1 MSLDAVVIHAIKEE
15 LEQELIGA
23 RIDKV
28 QMPERDVLLL
38 SVRGSQGNRKLLLSA
53 NTGSSRIQFTE
64 AAFENPAE
72 PPMFCMLMRKHL
84 VGARIQ
90 NISQPDFD
98 RLLIMDLSVR
108 DEMGVLTEK
117 QLVIELMGRASN
129 IILVD
134 EKGNIIDCIRRA
146 DFGENAMRRL
156 LPGMIYRRPL
166 LQEKIPFF
174 QTDEVTFREQGDR
187 CSRSAHPE
195 KALMETFSGLSPLI
209 AREVV
214 YRCYGQTECLPEAM
228 SALKEIVENHEFEPV
243 AMIKDGAPFDFSYI
257 RISQYGD
264 SVGEVRY
271 PSFSEL
277 LDAFY
282 SQKDHAESMRRK
294 SRDLLHKAK
303 SARDRTQRKL
313 NARKQEM
320 EKADNRETIR
330 KEADLITANIYQ
342 LKKGM
347 ASFSCEDF
355 YEPDCPE
362 RVIML
367 DPLKTPQ
374 QNAAQK
380 YKEYNKLK
388 NAREHLTKL
397 IEENTAQLDYLN
409 SVVDEI
415 ERAESEKDLS
425 EIRSELVKTGYL
437 RTKKNARK
445 GTVKT
450 QGPIR
455 FQSDDG
461 YLILVG
467 RNNTMNDELSMK
479 KARRTDYWL
488 HTKSV
493 HGSHVIVVCEDTTP
507 PASTLEQAA
516 SIAVYYSQARS
527 GGKTS
532 VDYTMV
538 RNLKKPNGA
547 MPGYVIYH
555 EYETILAEPDEN
567 LVTRLLIE
575 KSACT

>member
-1 MSLDAVVIHAIKEE
+1 MPLDAVVIHAIKEE
-15 LEQELIGA
+15 LEKELIGA

-38 SVRGSQGNRKLLLSA
+38 SVRGNMGNRKLLLSA
-53 NTGSSRIQFTE
+53 NTGSARIQFTE
-64 AAFENPAE
+64 NVYENPSE

-90 NISQPDFD
+90 SITQPDFD
-98 RLLIMDLSVR
+98 RLLVLDLSVR
-108 DEMGVLTEK
+108 DEMGILTEK
-117 QLVIELMGRASN
+117 KLVMELMGRASN

-134 EKGNIIDCIRRA
+134 DKGNIIDCIRRA

-166 LQEKIPFF
+166 PQEKTPFF
-174 QTDEVTFREQGDR
+174 AADDEQRTEIGRR
-187 CSRSAHPE
+187 CALSANPE
-195 KALMETFSGLSPLI
+195 KSIMEYFSGLSPLI
-209 AREVV
+209 SRELV
-214 YRCYGQTECLPEAM
+214 YRCHGQTEFLPEAM
-228 SALKEIVENHEFEPV
+228 DALKESVVKSEFEPV
-243 AMIKDGAPFDFSYI
+243 ILMREGNPFDFSYM
-257 RISQYGD
+257 RISQYGETMELAEY
-264 SVGEVRY
+264 S
-271 PSFSEL
+271 SFSEL
-277 LDAFY
+277 LDAFF

-294 SRDLLHKAK
+294 SRDLLHKTK

-313 NARKQEM
+313 NARRQEM
-320 EKADNRETIR
+320 EKADDREQIR
-330 KEADLITANIYQ
+330 KEADLITANIYK

-362 RVIML
+362 RVILL

-409 SVVDEI
+409 SVMDEI
-415 ERAESEKDLS
+415 ERAESERDLA
-425 EIRSELVKTGYL
+425 EIRRELITTGYL

-445 GTVKT
+445 EKVRA
-450 QGPIR
+450 QGPLC

-461 YLILVG
+461 FRILVG
-467 RNNTMNDELSMK
+467 RNNAMNDDLSIR

-493 HGSHVIVVCEDTTP
+493 HGSHVIIVCDDQTP
-507 PASTLEQAA
+507 PARTIEQAA
-516 SIAVYYSQARS
+516 AIAAYYSQARA
-527 GGKTS
+527 GGKTP
-532 VDYTMV
+532 VDFTMV
-538 RNLKKPNGA
+538 RNLKKPSGA
-547 MPGYVIYH
+547 MPGFVIYH
-555 EYETILAEPDEN
+555 VYETILAEPDEQ
-567 LVTRLLIE
+567 LVMRL
-575 KSACT
+575 KTDH

>member
-1 MSLDAVVIHAIKEE
+1 MPLDAVVIHAIRDE
-15 LEQELIGA
+15 LEKELIGA

-38 SVRGSQGNRKLLLSA
+38 SVRGNMGNRKLLLSA
-53 NTGSSRIQFTE
+53 NTGSARIQFTE
-64 AAFENPAE
+64 NVYENPSE

-90 NISQPDFD
+90 SITQPDFD
-98 RLLIMDLSVR
+98 RLLVLDLSVR
-108 DEMGVLTEK
+108 DEMGILTEK
-117 QLVIELMGRASN
+117 KLVMELMGRASN

-134 EKGNIIDCIRRA
+134 DKGNIIDCIRRA

-166 LQEKIPFF
+166 PQEKTPFF
-174 QTDEVTFREQGDR
+174 AADDEQRTEIGRR
-187 CSRSAHPE
+187 CALSANPE
-195 KALMETFSGLSPLI
+195 KSIMEYFSGLSPLI
-209 AREVV
+209 SRELV
-214 YRCYGQTECLPEAM
+214 YRCHGQTEFLPEAM
-228 SALKEIVENHEFEPV
+228 DALKESVVKSEFEPV
-243 AMIKDGAPFDFSYI
+243 ILMREGNPFDFSYM
-257 RISQYGD
+257 RISQYGETMELAEY
-264 SVGEVRY
+264 S
-271 PSFSEL
+271 SFSEL
-277 LDAFY
+277 LDAFF

-294 SRDLLHKAK
+294 SRDLLHKTK

-313 NARKQEM
+313 NARRQEM
-320 EKADNRETIR
+320 EKADDREQIR
-330 KEADLITANIYQ
+330 KEADLITANIYK

-362 RVIML
+362 RVILL

-409 SVVDEI
+409 SVMDEI
-415 ERAESEKDLS
+415 ERAESERDLA
-425 EIRSELVKTGYL
+425 EIRRELITTGYL

-445 GTVKT
+445 EKVRA
-450 QGPIR
+450 QGPLS

-461 YLILVG
+461 FRILVG
-467 RNNTMNDELSMK
+467 RNNAMNDDLSIR

-493 HGSHVIVVCEDTTP
+493 HGSHVIIVCDDQTP
-507 PASTLEQAA
+507 PARTIEQAA
-516 SIAVYYSQARS
+516 AIAAYYSQARA
-527 GGKTS
+527 GGKTP
-532 VDYTMV
+532 VDFTMV
-538 RNLKKPNGA
+538 RNLKKPSGA
-547 MPGYVIYH
+547 MPGFVIYH
-555 EYETILAEPDEN
+555 VYETILAEPDEQ
-567 LVTRLLIE
+567 LI
-575 KSACT
+575 

>member
-1 MSLDAVVIHAIKEE
+1 MPLDAVVIHAIKEE
-15 LEQELIGA
+15 LEKELIGA

-38 SVRGSQGNRKLLLSA
+38 SVRGNMGNRKLLLSA
-53 NTGSSRIQFTE
+53 NTGSARIQFTE
-64 AAFENPAE
+64 NVYENPSE

-90 NISQPDFD
+90 SITQPDFD
-98 RLLIMDLSVR
+98 RLLVLDLSVR
-108 DEMGVLTEK
+108 DEMGILTEK
-117 QLVIELMGRASN
+117 KLVMELMGRASN

-134 EKGNIIDCIRRA
+134 DKGNIIDCIRRA

-166 LQEKIPFF
+166 PQEKTPFF
-174 QTDEVTFREQGDR
+174 AADDEQRTEIGRR
-187 CSRSAHPE
+187 CALSANPE
-195 KALMETFSGLSPLI
+195 KSIMEFFSGLSPLI
-209 AREVV
+209 SRELV
-214 YRCYGQTECLPEAM
+214 YRCHGQTEFLPEAM
-228 SALKEIVENHEFEPV
+228 DALKESVVKSEFEPV
-243 AMIKDGAPFDFSYI
+243 ILMREGNPFDFSYM
-257 RISQYGD
+257 RISQYGETMELAEY
-264 SVGEVRY
+264 S
-271 PSFSEL
+271 SFSEL
-277 LDAFY
+277 LDAFF

-294 SRDLLHKAK
+294 SRDLLHKTK

-313 NARKQEM
+313 NARRQEM
-320 EKADNRETIR
+320 EKADDREQIR
-330 KEADLITANIYQ
+330 KEADLITANIYK

-362 RVIML
+362 RVILL

-409 SVVDEI
+409 SVMDEI
-415 ERAESEKDLS
+415 ERAESERDLA
-425 EIRSELVKTGYL
+425 EIRRELITTGYL

-445 GTVKT
+445 EKVRA
-450 QGPIR
+450 QGPLS

-461 YLILVG
+461 FRILVG
-467 RNNTMNDELSMK
+467 RNNAMNDDLSIR

-493 HGSHVIVVCEDTTP
+493 HGSHVIIVCDDQTP
-507 PASTLEQAA
+507 PARTIEQAA
-516 SIAVYYSQARS
+516 AIAAYYSQARA
-527 GGKTS
+527 GGKTP
-532 VDYTMV
+532 VDFTMV
-538 RNLKKPNGA
+538 RNLKKPSGA
-547 MPGYVIYH
+547 MPGFVIYH
-555 EYETILAEPDEN
+555 VYETILAEPAEQ
-567 LVTRLLIE
+567 LVMRL
-575 KSACT
+575 KTDH

>member
-1 MSLDAVVIHAIKEE
+1 MPLDAVVIHAIKEE
-15 LEQELIGA
+15 LEKELIGA

-38 SVRGSQGNRKLLLSA
+38 SVRGNMGNRKLLLSA
-53 NTGSSRIQFTE
+53 NTGSARIQFTE
-64 AAFENPAE
+64 NVYENPSE

-90 NISQPDFD
+90 SITQPDFD
-98 RLLIMDLSVR
+98 RLLVLDLSVR
-108 DEMGVLTEK
+108 DEMGILTEK
-117 QLVIELMGRASN
+117 KLVMELMGRASN

-134 EKGNIIDCIRRA
+134 DKGNIIDCIRRA

-166 LQEKIPFF
+166 PQEKTPFF
-174 QTDEVTFREQGDR
+174 TSDDEQRSEIGRR
-187 CSRSAHPE
+187 CALSANPERSV
-195 KALMETFSGLSPLI
+195 MEYFSGLSPLI
-209 AREVV
+209 SRELV
-214 YRCYGQTECLPEAM
+214 YRCHGQTEFLPEAM
-228 SALKEIVENHEFEPV
+228 DALKESVVNREFEPV
-243 AMIKDGAPFDFSYI
+243 ILMREGNPFDFSYM
-257 RISQYGD
+257 RISQYGETMELAEY
-264 SVGEVRY
+264 ST
-271 PSFSEL
+271 FSEL
-277 LDAFY
+277 LDAFF

-294 SRDLLHKAK
+294 SRDLLHKTK

-313 NARKQEM
+313 NARQQEM
-320 EKADNRETIR
+320 EKADDREQIR
-330 KEADLITANIYQ
+330 KEADLITANIYK

-362 RVIML
+362 RVILL

-397 IEENTAQLDYLN
+397 IEENTAQLNYLN
-409 SVVDEI
+409 SVMDEI
-415 ERAESEKDLS
+415 ERAESERDLA
-425 EIRSELVKTGYL
+425 EIRRELITTGYL

-445 GTVKT
+445 EKVRA
-450 QGPIR
+450 QGPLS

-461 YLILVG
+461 FRILVG
-467 RNNTMNDELSMK
+467 RNNAMNDDLSIR

-493 HGSHVIVVCEDTTP
+493 HGSHVIIVCDDQTP
-507 PASTLEQAA
+507 PARTIEQAA
-516 SIAVYYSQARS
+516 AIAAYYSQARA
-527 GGKTS
+527 GGKTP
-532 VDYTMV
+532 VDFTMV
-538 RNLKKPNGA
+538 RNLKKPSGA
-547 MPGYVIYH
+547 MPGFVIYH
-555 EYETILAEPDEN
+555 VYETILAEPDEQ
-567 LVTRLLIE
+567 LVMRL
-575 KSACT
+575 KTDH

>member
-1 MSLDAVVIHAIKEE
+1 MPLDAVVIHAIKEE
-15 LEQELIGA
+15 LEKELIGA

-38 SVRGSQGNRKLLLSA
+38 SVRGNMGNRKLLLSA
-53 NTGSSRIQFTE
+53 NTGSARIQFTE
-64 AAFENPAE
+64 NVYENPSE

-90 NISQPDFD
+90 SITQPDFD
-98 RLLIMDLSVR
+98 RLLVLDLSVR
-108 DEMGVLTEK
+108 DEMGILTEK
-117 QLVIELMGRASN
+117 KLVMELMGRASN

-134 EKGNIIDCIRRA
+134 DKGNIIDCIRRA

-166 LQEKIPFF
+166 PQEKTPFF
-174 QTDEVTFREQGDR
+174 AADDEQRTEIGRR
-187 CSRSAHPE
+187 CALSANPE
-195 KALMETFSGLSPLI
+195 KSIMEFFSGLSPLI
-209 AREVV
+209 SRELV
-214 YRCYGQTECLPEAM
+214 YRCHGQTEFLPEAM
-228 SALKEIVENHEFEPV
+228 DALKESVVKSEFEPV
-243 AMIKDGAPFDFSYI
+243 ILMREGNPFDFSYM
-257 RISQYGD
+257 RISQYGETMELAEY
-264 SVGEVRY
+264 S
-271 PSFSEL
+271 SFSEL
-277 LDAFY
+277 LDAFF

-294 SRDLLHKAK
+294 SRDLLHKTK

-313 NARKQEM
+313 NARRQEM
-320 EKADNRETIR
+320 EKADDREHIR
-330 KEADLITANIYQ
+330 KEADLITANIYK

-362 RVIML
+362 RVILL

-409 SVVDEI
+409 SVMDEI
-415 ERAESEKDLS
+415 ERAESERDLA
-425 EIRSELVKTGYL
+425 EIRRELITTGYL

-445 GTVKT
+445 EKVRA
-450 QGPIR
+450 QGPLS

-461 YLILVG
+461 FRILVG
-467 RNNTMNDELSMK
+467 RNNAMNDDLSIR

-493 HGSHVIVVCEDTTP
+493 HGSHVIIVCDDQTP
-507 PASTLEQAA
+507 PARTIEQAA
-516 SIAVYYSQARS
+516 AIAAYYSQARA
-527 GGKTS
+527 GGKTP
-532 VDYTMV
+532 VDFTMV
-538 RNLKKPNGA
+538 RNLKKPSGA
-547 MPGYVIYH
+547 MPGFVIYH
-555 EYETILAEPDEN
+555 VYETILAEPDEQ
-567 LVTRLLIE
+567 LVMRL
-575 KSACT
+575 KTDH

>member
-1 MSLDAVVIHAIKEE
+1 MPLDAVVIHAIKEE
-15 LEQELIGA
+15 LEKELIGA

-38 SVRGSQGNRKLLLSA
+38 SVRGNMGNRKLLLSA
-53 NTGSSRIQFTE
+53 NTGSARIQFTE
-64 AAFENPAE
+64 NVYENPSE

-90 NISQPDFD
+90 SITQPDFD
-98 RLLIMDLSVR
+98 RLLVLDLSVR
-108 DEMGVLTEK
+108 DEMGILTEK
-117 QLVIELMGRASN
+117 KLVMELMGRASN

-134 EKGNIIDCIRRA
+134 DKGNIIDCIRRA

-166 LQEKIPFF
+166 PQEKTPFF
-174 QTDEVTFREQGDR
+174 AADDEQRTEIGRR
-187 CSRSAHPE
+187 CALSANPE
-195 KALMETFSGLSPLI
+195 KSIMEYFSGLSPLI
-209 AREVV
+209 SRELV
-214 YRCYGQTECLPEAM
+214 YRCHGQTEFLPEAM
-228 SALKEIVENHEFEPV
+228 DALKESVVKSEFEPV
-243 AMIKDGAPFDFSYI
+243 ILMREGNPFDFSYM
-257 RISQYGD
+257 RISQYGETMELAEY
-264 SVGEVRY
+264 S
-271 PSFSEL
+271 SFSEL
-277 LDAFY
+277 LDAFF

-294 SRDLLHKAK
+294 SRDLLHKTK

-313 NARKQEM
+313 NARRQEM
-320 EKADNRETIR
+320 EKADDREQIR
-330 KEADLITANIYQ
+330 KEADLITANIYK

-362 RVIML
+362 RVILL

-409 SVVDEI
+409 SVMDEI
-415 ERAESEKDLS
+415 ERAESERDLA
-425 EIRSELVKTGYL
+425 EIRRELITTGYL

-445 GTVKT
+445 EKVRA
-450 QGPIR
+450 QGPLS

-461 YLILVG
+461 FRILVG
-467 RNNTMNDELSMK
+467 RNNAMNDDLSIR

-493 HGSHVIVVCEDTTP
+493 HGSHVIIVCDDQTP
-507 PASTLEQAA
+507 PARTIEQAA
-516 SIAVYYSQARS
+516 AIAAYYSQARA
-527 GGKTS
+527 GGKTP
-532 VDYTMV
+532 VDFTMV
-538 RNLKKPNGA
+538 RNLKKPSGA
-547 MPGYVIYH
+547 MPGFVIYH
-555 EYETILAEPDEN
+555 VYETILAEPDEQ
-567 LVTRLLIE
+567 LVMRL
-575 KSACT
+575 KTDH

>member
-1 MSLDAVVIHAIKEE
+1 MPLDAVVIHAIKEE
-15 LEQELIGA
+15 LEKELIGA

-38 SVRGSQGNRKLLLSA
+38 SVRGNMGNRKLLLSA
-53 NTGSSRIQFTE
+53 NTGSARIQFTE
-64 AAFENPAE
+64 NVYENPSE

-90 NISQPDFD
+90 SITQPDFD
-98 RLLIMDLSVR
+98 RLLVLDLSVR
-108 DEMGVLTEK
+108 DEMGILTEK
-117 QLVIELMGRASN
+117 KLVMELMGRASN

-134 EKGNIIDCIRRA
+134 DKGNIIDCIRRA

-166 LQEKIPFF
+166 PQEKTPFF
-174 QTDEVTFREQGDR
+174 AADDEQRTEIGRR
-187 CSRSAHPE
+187 CALSANPE
-195 KALMETFSGLSPLI
+195 KSIMEFFSGLSPLI
-209 AREVV
+209 SRELV
-214 YRCYGQTECLPEAM
+214 YRCHGQTEFLPEAM
-228 SALKEIVENHEFEPV
+228 DALKESVVKSEFEPV
-243 AMIKDGAPFDFSYI
+243 ILMREGNPFDFSYM
-257 RISQYGD
+257 RISQYGETMELAEY
-264 SVGEVRY
+264 ST
-271 PSFSEL
+271 FSEL
-277 LDAFY
+277 LDAFF

-294 SRDLLHKAK
+294 SRDLLHKTK

-313 NARKQEM
+313 NARRQEM
-320 EKADNRETIR
+320 EKADDREHIR
-330 KEADLITANIYQ
+330 KEADLITANIYK

-362 RVIML
+362 RVILL

-409 SVVDEI
+409 SVMDEI
-415 ERAESEKDLS
+415 ERAESERDLA
-425 EIRSELVKTGYL
+425 EIRRELITTGYL
-437 RTKKNARK
+437 RTKKNVRK
-445 GTVKT
+445 EKVRA
-450 QGPIR
+450 QGPLS

-461 YLILVG
+461 FRILVG
-467 RNNTMNDELSMK
+467 RNNAMNDDLSIR

-493 HGSHVIVVCEDTTP
+493 HGSHVIIVCDDQTP
-507 PASTLEQAA
+507 PARTIEQAA
-516 SIAVYYSQARS
+516 AIAAYYSQARA
-527 GGKTS
+527 GGKTP
-532 VDYTMV
+532 VDFTMV
-538 RNLKKPNGA
+538 RNLKKPSGA
-547 MPGYVIYH
+547 MPGFVIYH
-555 EYETILAEPDEN
+555 VYETILAEPDEQ
-567 LVTRLLIE
+567 LVMRL
-575 KSACT
+575 KTDH

>member
-1 MSLDAVVIHAIKEE
+1 MPLDAVVIHAIKEE
-15 LEQELIGA
+15 LEKELIGA

-38 SVRGSQGNRKLLLSA
+38 SVRGNMGNRKLLLSA
-53 NTGSSRIQFTE
+53 NTGSARIQFTE
-64 AAFENPAE
+64 NVYENPSE

-90 NISQPDFD
+90 SITQPDFD
-98 RLLIMDLSVR
+98 RLLVLDLSVR
-108 DEMGVLTEK
+108 DEMGILTEK
-117 QLVIELMGRASN
+117 KLVMELMGRASN

-134 EKGNIIDCIRRA
+134 DKGNIIDCIRRA

-166 LQEKIPFF
+166 PQEKTPFF
-174 QTDEVTFREQGDR
+174 AADDEQRTEIGRR
-187 CSRSAHPE
+187 CALSANPE
-195 KALMETFSGLSPLI
+195 KSIMEFFSGLSPLI
-209 AREVV
+209 SRELV
-214 YRCYGQTECLPEAM
+214 YRCHGQTEFLPEAM
-228 SALKEIVENHEFEPV
+228 DALKESVVKSEFEPV
-243 AMIKDGAPFDFSYI
+243 ILMREGNPFDFSYM
-257 RISQYGD
+257 RISQYGETMELAEY
-264 SVGEVRY
+264 S
-271 PSFSEL
+271 SFSEL
-277 LDAFY
+277 LDAFF

-294 SRDLLHKAK
+294 SRDLLHKTK

-313 NARKQEM
+313 NARRQEM
-320 EKADNRETIR
+320 EKADDREQIR
-330 KEADLITANIYQ
+330 KEADLITANIYK

-362 RVIML
+362 RVIQL

-409 SVVDEI
+409 SVMDEI
-415 ERAESEKDLS
+415 ERAESERDLA
-425 EIRSELVKTGYL
+425 EIRRELITTGYL

-445 GTVKT
+445 EKVRA
-450 QGPIR
+450 QGPLS

-461 YLILVG
+461 FRILVG
-467 RNNTMNDELSMK
+467 RNNAMNDDLSIR

-493 HGSHVIVVCEDTTP
+493 HGSHVIIVCDDQTP
-507 PASTLEQAA
+507 PARTIEQAA
-516 SIAVYYSQARS
+516 AIAAYYSQARA
-527 GGKTS
+527 GGKTP
-532 VDYTMV
+532 VDFTMV
-538 RNLKKPNGA
+538 RNLKKPSGA
-547 MPGYVIYH
+547 MPGFVIYH
-555 EYETILAEPDEN
+555 VYETILAEPDEQ
-567 LVTRLLIE
+567 LVMRL
-575 KSACT
+575 KTDH

>member
-1 MSLDAVVIHAIKEE
+1 MPLDAVVIHAIKEE
-15 LEQELIGA
+15 LEKELIGA

-38 SVRGSQGNRKLLLSA
+38 SVRGNMGNRKLLLSA
-53 NTGSSRIQFTE
+53 NTGSARIQFTE
-64 AAFENPAE
+64 NVYENPSE

-90 NISQPDFD
+90 SITQPDFD
-98 RLLIMDLSVR
+98 RLLVLDLSVR
-108 DEMGVLTEK
+108 DEMGILTEK
-117 QLVIELMGRASN
+117 KLVMELMGRASN

-134 EKGNIIDCIRRA
+134 DKGNIIDCIRRA

-166 LQEKIPFF
+166 PQEKTPFF
-174 QTDEVTFREQGDR
+174 AADDEQRTEIGRR
-187 CSRSAHPE
+187 CALSANPE
-195 KALMETFSGLSPLI
+195 KSIMEFFSGLSPLI
-209 AREVV
+209 SRELV
-214 YRCYGQTECLPEAM
+214 YRCHGQTEFLPEAM
-228 SALKEIVENHEFEPV
+228 DALKESVVKSEFEPV
-243 AMIKDGAPFDFSYI
+243 ILMREGNPFDFSYM
-257 RISQYGD
+257 RISQYGETMELAEY
-264 SVGEVRY
+264 S
-271 PSFSEL
+271 SFSEL
-277 LDAFY
+277 LDAFF

-294 SRDLLHKAK
+294 SRDLLHKTK

-313 NARKQEM
+313 NARRQEM
-320 EKADNRETIR
+320 EKADDREQIR
-330 KEADLITANIYQ
+330 KEADLITANIYK

-362 RVIML
+362 RVILL

-409 SVVDEI
+409 SVMDEI
-415 ERAESEKDLS
+415 ERAESERDLA
-425 EIRSELVKTGYL
+425 EIRRELITTGYL

-445 GTVKT
+445 EKVRA
-450 QGPIR
+450 QGPLS

-461 YLILVG
+461 FRILVG
-467 RNNTMNDELSMK
+467 RNNAMNDDLSIR

-493 HGSHVIVVCEDTTP
+493 HGSHVIIVCDDQTP
-507 PASTLEQAA
+507 PARTVEQAA
-516 SIAVYYSQARS
+516 AIAAYYSQARA
-527 GGKTS
+527 GGKTP
-532 VDYTMV
+532 VDFTMI
-538 RNLKKPNGA
+538 RNLKKPSGA
-547 MPGYVIYH
+547 MPGFVIYH
-555 EYETILAEPDEN
+555 VYETILAEPDEQ
-567 LVTRLLIE
+567 LVMRL
-575 KSACT
+575 KTDH

>member
-1 MSLDAVVIHAIKEE
+1 MPLDAVVIHAIKEE
-15 LEQELIGA
+15 LEKELIGA

-38 SVRGSQGNRKLLLSA
+38 SVRGNMGNRKLLLSA
-53 NTGSSRIQFTE
+53 NTGSARIQFTE
-64 AAFENPAE
+64 NVYENPSE

-90 NISQPDFD
+90 SITQPDFD
-98 RLLIMDLSVR
+98 RLLVLDLSVR
-108 DEMGVLTEK
+108 DEMGILTEK
-117 QLVIELMGRASN
+117 KLVMELMGRASN

-134 EKGNIIDCIRRA
+134 DKGNIIDCIRRA

-166 LQEKIPFF
+166 PQEKTPFF
-174 QTDEVTFREQGDR
+174 AADDEQRTEIGRR
-187 CSRSAHPE
+187 CALSANPE
-195 KALMETFSGLSPLI
+195 KSIMEFFSGLSPLI
-209 AREVV
+209 SRELV
-214 YRCYGQTECLPEAM
+214 YRCHGQTEFLPEAM
-228 SALKEIVENHEFEPV
+228 DALKESVVKSEFEPV
-243 AMIKDGAPFDFSYI
+243 ILMREGNPFDFSYM
-257 RISQYGD
+257 RISQYGETMELAEY
-264 SVGEVRY
+264 S
-271 PSFSEL
+271 SFSEL
-277 LDAFY
+277 LDAFF

-294 SRDLLHKAK
+294 SRDLLHKTK

-313 NARKQEM
+313 NARRQEM
-320 EKADNRETIR
+320 EKADDREQIR
-330 KEADLITANIYQ
+330 KEADLITANIYK

-362 RVIML
+362 RVILL

-409 SVVDEI
+409 SVMDEI
-415 ERAESEKDLS
+415 ERAESERDLA
-425 EIRSELVKTGYL
+425 EIRRELITTGYL
-437 RTKKNARK
+437 RTKKNVRK
-445 GTVKT
+445 EKVRA
-450 QGPIR
+450 QGPLS

-461 YLILVG
+461 FRILVG
-467 RNNTMNDELSMK
+467 RNNAMNDDLSIR

-493 HGSHVIVVCEDTTP
+493 HGSHVIIVCDDQTP
-507 PASTLEQAA
+507 PARTIEQAA
-516 SIAVYYSQARS
+516 TIAAYYSQARA
-527 GGKTS
+527 GGKTP
-532 VDYTMV
+532 VDFTMV
-538 RNLKKPNGA
+538 RNLKKPSGA
-547 MPGYVIYH
+547 MPGFVIYH
-555 EYETILAEPDEN
+555 VYETILAEPDEQ
-567 LVTRLLIE
+567 LVMRL
-575 KSACT
+575 KTDH

>member
-1 MSLDAVVIHAIKEE
+1 MPLDAVVIHAIKEE
-15 LEQELIGA
+15 LEKELIGA

-38 SVRGSQGNRKLLLSA
+38 SVRGNMGNRKLLLSA
-53 NTGSSRIQFTE
+53 NTGSARIQFTE
-64 AAFENPAE
+64 NVYENPSE

-90 NISQPDFD
+90 SITQPDFD
-98 RLLIMDLSVR
+98 RLLVLDLSVR
-108 DEMGVLTEK
+108 DEMGILTEK
-117 QLVIELMGRASN
+117 KLVMELMGRASN

-134 EKGNIIDCIRRA
+134 DKGNIIDCIRRA

-166 LQEKIPFF
+166 PQEKPPFF
-174 QTDEVTFREQGDR
+174 AADDEQRTEIGRR
-187 CSRSAHPE
+187 CALSANPE
-195 KALMETFSGLSPLI
+195 KSIMEFFSGLSPLI
-209 AREVV
+209 SRELV
-214 YRCYGQTECLPEAM
+214 YRCHGQTEFLPEAM
-228 SALKEIVENHEFEPV
+228 DALKESVVKSEFEPV
-243 AMIKDGAPFDFSYI
+243 ILMREGNPFDFSYM
-257 RISQYGD
+257 RISQYGETMELAEY
-264 SVGEVRY
+264 S
-271 PSFSEL
+271 SFSEL
-277 LDAFY
+277 LDAFF

-294 SRDLLHKAK
+294 SRDLLHKTK

-313 NARKQEM
+313 NARRQEM
-320 EKADNRETIR
+320 EKADDREQIR
-330 KEADLITANIYQ
+330 KEADLITANIYK

-362 RVIML
+362 RVILL

-409 SVVDEI
+409 SVMDEI
-415 ERAESEKDLS
+415 ERAESERDLA
-425 EIRSELVKTGYL
+425 EIRRELITTGYL

-445 GTVKT
+445 EKVRA
-450 QGPIR
+450 QGPLS

-461 YLILVG
+461 FRILVG
-467 RNNTMNDELSMK
+467 RNNAMNDDLSIR

-493 HGSHVIVVCEDTTP
+493 HGSHVIIVCDDQTP
-507 PASTLEQAA
+507 PARTIEQAA
-516 SIAVYYSQARS
+516 AIAAYYSQARA
-527 GGKTS
+527 GGKTP
-532 VDYTMV
+532 VDFTMV
-538 RNLKKPNGA
+538 RNLKKPSGA
-547 MPGYVIYH
+547 MPGFVIYH
-555 EYETILAEPDEN
+555 VYETILAEPDEQ
-567 LVTRLLIE
+567 LVMRL
-575 KSACT
+575 KTDH

>member
-1 MSLDAVVIHAIKEE
+1 MPLDAVVIHAIKEE
-15 LEQELIGA
+15 LEKELIGA

-38 SVRGSQGNRKLLLSA
+38 SVRGNMGNRKLLLSA
-53 NTGSSRIQFTE
+53 NTGSARIQFTE
-64 AAFENPAE
+64 NVYENPSE

-90 NISQPDFD
+90 SITQPDFD
-98 RLLIMDLSVR
+98 RLLVLDLSVR
-108 DEMGVLTEK
+108 DEMGILTEK
-117 QLVIELMGRASN
+117 KLVMELMGRASN

-134 EKGNIIDCIRRA
+134 DKGNIIDCIRRA

-166 LQEKIPFF
+166 PQEKTPFF
-174 QTDEVTFREQGDR
+174 AADDEQRTEIGRR
-187 CSRSAHPE
+187 CALSANPE
-195 KALMETFSGLSPLI
+195 KSIMEFFSGLSPLI
-209 AREVV
+209 SRELV
-214 YRCYGQTECLPEAM
+214 YRCHGQTEFLPEAM
-228 SALKEIVENHEFEPV
+228 DALKESVVKSEFEPV
-243 AMIKDGAPFDFSYI
+243 ILMREGNPFDFSYM
-257 RISQYGD
+257 RISQYGETMELAEY
-264 SVGEVRY
+264 S
-271 PSFSEL
+271 SFSEL
-277 LDAFY
+277 LDAFF

-294 SRDLLHKAK
+294 SRDLLHKTK

-313 NARKQEM
+313 NARRQEM
-320 EKADNRETIR
+320 EKADDREQIR
-330 KEADLITANIYQ
+330 KEADLITANIYK

-362 RVIML
+362 RVILL

-409 SVVDEI
+409 SVMDEI
-415 ERAESEKDLS
+415 ERAESERDLA
-425 EIRSELVKTGYL
+425 EIRRELITTGYL

-445 GTVKT
+445 EKVRA
-450 QGPIR
+450 QGPLS

-461 YLILVG
+461 FRILVG
-467 RNNTMNDELSMK
+467 RNNAMNDDLSIR

-493 HGSHVIVVCEDTTP
+493 HGSHVIIVCDDQTP
-507 PASTLEQAA
+507 PARTVEQAA
-516 SIAVYYSQARS
+516 AIAAYYSQARA
-527 GGKTS
+527 GGKTP
-532 VDYTMV
+532 VDFTMV
-538 RNLKKPNGA
+538 RNLKKPSGA
-547 MPGYVIYH
+547 MPGFVIYH
-555 EYETILAEPDEN
+555 VYETILAEPDEQ
-567 LVTRLLIE
+567 LVMRL
-575 KSACT
+575 KTDH

>member
-1 MSLDAVVIHAIKEE
+1 MPLDAVVIHAIKEE
-15 LEQELIGA
+15 LEKELIGA

-38 SVRGSQGNRKLLLSA
+38 SVRGNMGNRKLLLSA
-53 NTGSSRIQFTE
+53 NTGSARIQFTE
-64 AAFENPAE
+64 NVYENPSE

-90 NISQPDFD
+90 SITQPDFD
-98 RLLIMDLSVR
+98 RLLVLDLSVR
-108 DEMGVLTEK
+108 DEMGILTEK
-117 QLVIELMGRASN
+117 KLVMELMGRASN

-134 EKGNIIDCIRRA
+134 DKGNIIDCIRRA

-166 LQEKIPFF
+166 PQEKTPFF
-174 QTDEVTFREQGDR
+174 AADDEQRTEIGRR
-187 CSRSAHPE
+187 CALSANPE
-195 KALMETFSGLSPLI
+195 KSIMEFFSGLSPLI
-209 AREVV
+209 SRELV
-214 YRCYGQTECLPEAM
+214 YRCHGQTEFLPEAM
-228 SALKEIVENHEFEPV
+228 DALKESVVKSEFEPV
-243 AMIKDGAPFDFSYI
+243 ILMREGNPFDFSYM
-257 RISQYGD
+257 RISQYGETMELAEY
-264 SVGEVRY
+264 S
-271 PSFSEL
+271 SFSEL
-277 LDAFY
+277 LDAFF

-294 SRDLLHKAK
+294 SRDLLHKTK

-313 NARKQEM
+313 NARQQEM
-320 EKADNRETIR
+320 EKADDREQIR
-330 KEADLITANIYQ
+330 KEADLITANIYK

-362 RVIML
+362 RVILL

-409 SVVDEI
+409 SVMDEI
-415 ERAESEKDLS
+415 ERAESERDLA
-425 EIRSELVKTGYL
+425 EIRRELITTGYL

-445 GTVKT
+445 EKVRA
-450 QGPIR
+450 QGPLS

-461 YLILVG
+461 FRILVG
-467 RNNTMNDELSMK
+467 RNNAMNDDLSIR

-493 HGSHVIVVCEDTTP
+493 HGSHVIIVCDDQTP
-507 PASTLEQAA
+507 PARTIEQAA
-516 SIAVYYSQARS
+516 AIAAYYSQARA
-527 GGKTS
+527 GGKTP
-532 VDYTMV
+532 VDFTMV
-538 RNLKKPNGA
+538 RNLKKPSGA
-547 MPGYVIYH
+547 MPGFVIYH
-555 EYETILAEPDEN
+555 VYETILAEPDEQ
-567 LVTRLLIE
+567 LVMRL
-575 KSACT
+575 KTDH

>member
-1 MSLDAVVIHAIKEE
+1 MPLDAVVIHAIKEE
-15 LEQELIGA
+15 LEKELIGA

-38 SVRGSQGNRKLLLSA
+38 SVRGNMGNRKLLLSA
-53 NTGSSRIQFTE
+53 NTGSARIQFTE
-64 AAFENPAE
+64 NVYENPSE

-90 NISQPDFD
+90 SITQPDFD
-98 RLLIMDLSVR
+98 RLLVLDLSVR
-108 DEMGVLTEK
+108 DEMGILTEK
-117 QLVIELMGRASN
+117 KLVMELMGRASN

-134 EKGNIIDCIRRA
+134 DKGNIIDCIRRA

-166 LQEKIPFF
+166 PQEKTPFF
-174 QTDEVTFREQGDR
+174 AADDEQRTEIGRR
-187 CSRSAHPE
+187 CALSANPE
-195 KALMETFSGLSPLI
+195 KSIMEFFSGLSPLI
-209 AREVV
+209 SRELV
-214 YRCYGQTECLPEAM
+214 YRCHGQTEFLPEAM
-228 SALKEIVENHEFEPV
+228 DALKESVVKSEFEPV
-243 AMIKDGAPFDFSYI
+243 ILMREGNPFDFSYM
-257 RISQYGD
+257 RISQYGETMELAEY
-264 SVGEVRY
+264 S
-271 PSFSEL
+271 SFSEL
-277 LDAFY
+277 LDAFF

-294 SRDLLHKAK
+294 SRDLLHKTK

-313 NARKQEM
+313 NARRQEM
-320 EKADNRETIR
+320 EKADDREQIR
-330 KEADLITANIYQ
+330 KEADLITANIYK

-362 RVIML
+362 RVILL

-409 SVVDEI
+409 SVMDEI
-415 ERAESEKDLS
+415 ERAESERDLA
-425 EIRSELVKTGYL
+425 EIRRELITTGYL

-445 GTVKT
+445 EKVRA
-450 QGPIR
+450 QGPLS

-461 YLILVG
+461 FRILVG
-467 RNNTMNDELSMK
+467 RNNAMNDDLSIR

-493 HGSHVIVVCEDTTP
+493 HGSHVIIVCDDQTP
-507 PASTLEQAA
+507 PARTIEQAA
-516 SIAVYYSQARS
+516 AIAAYYSQARA
-527 GGKTS
+527 GGKTP
-532 VDYTMV
+532 VDFTMV
-538 RNLKKPNGA
+538 RNLKKPSGA
-547 MPGYVIYH
+547 MPGFVIYH
-555 EYETILAEPDEN
+555 VYETILAEPDEQ
-567 LVTRLLIE
+567 LVMRL
-575 KSACT
+575 KTDH

>member
-1 MSLDAVVIHAIKEE
+1 MPLDAVVIHAIKEE
-15 LEQELIGA
+15 LEKELIGA

-38 SVRGSQGNRKLLLSA
+38 SVRGNMGNRKLLLSA
-53 NTGSSRIQFTE
+53 NTGSARIQFTE
-64 AAFENPAE
+64 NVYENPSE

-90 NISQPDFD
+90 SITQPDFD
-98 RLLIMDLSVR
+98 RRLVLDLSVR
-108 DEMGVLTEK
+108 DEMGILTEK
-117 QLVIELMGRASN
+117 KLVMELMGRASN

-134 EKGNIIDCIRRA
+134 DKGNIIDCIRRA

-166 LQEKIPFF
+166 PQEKTPFF
-174 QTDEVTFREQGDR
+174 AADDEQRTEIGRR
-187 CSRSAHPE
+187 CALSANPE
-195 KALMETFSGLSPLI
+195 KSIMEYFSGLSPLI
-209 AREVV
+209 SRELV
-214 YRCYGQTECLPEAM
+214 YRCHGQTEFLPEAM
-228 SALKEIVENHEFEPV
+228 DALKESVVKSEFEPV
-243 AMIKDGAPFDFSYI
+243 ILMREGNPFDFSYM
-257 RISQYGD
+257 RISQYGETMELAEY
-264 SVGEVRY
+264 S
-271 PSFSEL
+271 SFSEL
-277 LDAFY
+277 LDAFF

-294 SRDLLHKAK
+294 SRDLLHKTK

-313 NARKQEM
+313 NARRQEM
-320 EKADNRETIR
+320 EKADDREQIR
-330 KEADLITANIYQ
+330 KEADLITANIYK

-362 RVIML
+362 RVILL

-409 SVVDEI
+409 SVMDEI
-415 ERAESEKDLS
+415 ERAESERDLA
-425 EIRSELVKTGYL
+425 EIRRELITTGYL

-445 GTVKT
+445 EKVRA
-450 QGPIR
+450 QGPLS

-461 YLILVG
+461 FRILVG
-467 RNNTMNDELSMK
+467 RNNAMNDDLSIR

-493 HGSHVIVVCEDTTP
+493 HGSHVIIVCDDQTP
-507 PASTLEQAA
+507 PARTVEQAA
-516 SIAVYYSQARS
+516 AIAAYYSQARA
-527 GGKTS
+527 GGKTP
-532 VDYTMV
+532 VDFTMV
-538 RNLKKPNGA
+538 RNLKKPSGA
-547 MPGYVIYH
+547 MPGFVIYH
-555 EYETILAEPDEN
+555 VYETILAEPDEQ
-567 LVTRLLIE
+567 LVMRL
-575 KSACT
+575 KTDH

>member
-1 MSLDAVVIHAIKEE
+1 MPLDAVVIHAIKEE
-15 LEQELIGA
+15 LEKELIGA

-38 SVRGSQGNRKLLLSA
+38 SVRGNMGNRKLLLSA
-53 NTGSSRIQFTE
+53 NTGSARIQFTE
-64 AAFENPAE
+64 NVYENPSE

-90 NISQPDFD
+90 SITQPDFD
-98 RLLIMDLSVR
+98 RLLVLDLSVR
-108 DEMGVLTEK
+108 DEMGILTEK
-117 QLVIELMGRASN
+117 KLVMELMGRASN

-134 EKGNIIDCIRRA
+134 DKGNIIDCIRRA

-166 LQEKIPFF
+166 PQEKTPFF
-174 QTDEVTFREQGDR
+174 AADDEQRTEIGRR
-187 CSRSAHPE
+187 CALSANPE
-195 KALMETFSGLSPLI
+195 KSIMEFFSGLSPLI
-209 AREVV
+209 SRELV
-214 YRCYGQTECLPEAM
+214 YRCHGQTEFLPEAM
-228 SALKEIVENHEFEPV
+228 DALKESVVKSEFEPV
-243 AMIKDGAPFDFSYI
+243 ILMREGNPFDFSYM
-257 RISQYGD
+257 RISQYGETMELAEY
-264 SVGEVRY
+264 S
-271 PSFSEL
+271 SFSEL
-277 LDAFY
+277 LDAFF

-294 SRDLLHKAK
+294 SRDLLHKTK

-313 NARKQEM
+313 NARRQEM
-320 EKADNRETIR
+320 EKADDREQIR
-330 KEADLITANIYQ
+330 KEADLITANIYK

-362 RVIML
+362 RVILL

-409 SVVDEI
+409 SVMDEI
-415 ERAESEKDLS
+415 ERAESERDLA
-425 EIRSELVKTGYL
+425 EIRRELITTGYL

-445 GTVKT
+445 EKVRA
-450 QGPIR
+450 QGPLS

-461 YLILVG
+461 FRILVG
-467 RNNTMNDELSMK
+467 RNNAMNDDLSIR

-493 HGSHVIVVCEDTTP
+493 HGSHVIIVCDDQTP
-507 PASTLEQAA
+507 PARTIEQAA
-516 SIAVYYSQARS
+516 AIAAYYSQARA
-527 GGKTS
+527 GGKTP
-532 VDYTMV
+532 VDFTMV
-538 RNLKKPNGA
+538 RNLKKPSAA
-547 MPGYVIYH
+547 MPGFVIYH
-555 EYETILAEPDEN
+555 VYETILAEPDEQ
-567 LVTRLLIE
+567 LVMRL
-575 KSACT
+575 KTDH

>member
-1 MSLDAVVIHAIKEE
+1 MPLDAVVIHAIKEE
-15 LEQELIGA
+15 LEKELIGA

-38 SVRGSQGNRKLLLSA
+38 SVRGNMGNRKLLLSA
-53 NTGSSRIQFTE
+53 NTGSARIQFTE
-64 AAFENPAE
+64 NVYENPSE

-90 NISQPDFD
+90 SITQPDFD
-98 RLLIMDLSVR
+98 RLLVLDLSVR
-108 DEMGVLTEK
+108 DEMGILTEK
-117 QLVIELMGRASN
+117 KLVMELMGRASN

-134 EKGNIIDCIRRA
+134 DKGNIIDCIRRA

-166 LQEKIPFF
+166 PQEKTPFF
-174 QTDEVTFREQGDR
+174 AADDEQRTEIGRR
-187 CSRSAHPE
+187 CALSANPE
-195 KALMETFSGLSPLI
+195 KSIMEYFSGLSPLI
-209 AREVV
+209 SRELV
-214 YRCYGQTECLPEAM
+214 YRCHGQTEFLPEAM
-228 SALKEIVENHEFEPV
+228 DALKESVVKSEFEPV
-243 AMIKDGAPFDFSYI
+243 ILMREGNPFDFSYM
-257 RISQYGD
+257 RISQYGETMELAEY
-264 SVGEVRY
+264 S
-271 PSFSEL
+271 SFSEL
-277 LDAFY
+277 LDAFF

-294 SRDLLHKAK
+294 SRDLLHKTK

-313 NARKQEM
+313 NARRQEM
-320 EKADNRETIR
+320 EKADDREQIR
-330 KEADLITANIYQ
+330 KEADLITANIYK

-362 RVIML
+362 RVILL

-388 NAREHLTKL
+388 NARVHLTKL

-409 SVVDEI
+409 SVMDEI
-415 ERAESEKDLS
+415 ERAESERDLA
-425 EIRSELVKTGYL
+425 EIRRELITTGYL

-445 GTVKT
+445 EKVRA
-450 QGPIR
+450 QGPLS

-461 YLILVG
+461 FRILVG
-467 RNNTMNDELSMK
+467 RNNAMNDDLSIR

-493 HGSHVIVVCEDTTP
+493 HGSHVIIVCDDQTP
-507 PASTLEQAA
+507 PARTVEQAA
-516 SIAVYYSQARS
+516 AIAAYYSQARA
-527 GGKTS
+527 GGKTP
-532 VDYTMV
+532 VDFTMV
-538 RNLKKPNGA
+538 RNLKKPSGA
-547 MPGYVIYH
+547 MPGFVIYH
-555 EYETILAEPDEN
+555 VYETILAEPDEQ
-567 LVTRLLIE
+567 LVMRL
-575 KSACT
+575 KTDH

>member
-1 MSLDAVVIHAIKEE
+1 MPLDAVVIHAIKEE
-15 LEQELIGA
+15 LEKELIGA

-38 SVRGSQGNRKLLLSA
+38 SVRGNMGNRKLLLSA
-53 NTGSSRIQFTE
+53 NTGSARIQFTE
-64 AAFENPAE
+64 NVYENPSE

-90 NISQPDFD
+90 SITQPDFD
-98 RLLIMDLSVR
+98 RLLVLDLSVR
-108 DEMGVLTEK
+108 DEMGILTEK
-117 QLVIELMGRASN
+117 KLVMELMGRASN

-134 EKGNIIDCIRRA
+134 DKGNIIDCIRRA

-166 LQEKIPFF
+166 PQEKTPFF
-174 QTDEVTFREQGDR
+174 AADDEQRTEIGRR
-187 CSRSAHPE
+187 CALSANPE
-195 KALMETFSGLSPLI
+195 KSIMEYFSGLSPLI
-209 AREVV
+209 SRELV
-214 YRCYGQTECLPEAM
+214 YRCHGQTEFLPEAM
-228 SALKEIVENHEFEPV
+228 DALKESVVKSEFEPV
-243 AMIKDGAPFDFSYI
+243 ILMREGNPFDFSYM
-257 RISQYGD
+257 RISQYGETMELAEY
-264 SVGEVRY
+264 S
-271 PSFSEL
+271 SFSEL
-277 LDAFY
+277 LDAFF

-294 SRDLLHKAK
+294 SRDLLHKTK

-313 NARKQEM
+313 NARRQEM
-320 EKADNRETIR
+320 EKADDREQIR
-330 KEADLITANIYQ
+330 KEADLITANIYK

-362 RVIML
+362 RVILL

-409 SVVDEI
+409 SVMDEI
-415 ERAESEKDLS
+415 ERAESERDLA
-425 EIRSELVKTGYL
+425 EIRRELITTGYL

-445 GTVKT
+445 EKVRA
-450 QGPIR
+450 QGPLS

-461 YLILVG
+461 FRILVG
-467 RNNTMNDELSMK
+467 RNNAMNDDLSIR

-493 HGSHVIVVCEDTTP
+493 HGSHVIIVCDDQTP
-507 PASTLEQAA
+507 PARTIEQAA
-516 SIAVYYSQARS
+516 AIAAYYSQARA
-527 GGKTS
+527 GGKTP
-532 VDYTMV
+532 VDFTMV
-538 RNLKKPNGA
+538 RNLKKPSGA
-547 MPGYVIYH
+547 MPGFVK
-555 EYETILAEPDEN
+555 
-567 LVTRLLIE
+567 R
-575 KSACT
+575 

>member
-1 MSLDAVVIHAIKEE
+1 MPLDAVVIHAIKEE
-15 LEQELIGA
+15 LEKELIGA

-38 SVRGSQGNRKLLLSA
+38 SVRGNMGNRKLLLSA
-53 NTGSSRIQFTE
+53 NTGSARIQFTE
-64 AAFENPAE
+64 NVYENPSE

-90 NISQPDFD
+90 SITQPDFD
-98 RLLIMDLSVR
+98 RLLVLDLSVR
-108 DEMGVLTEK
+108 DEMGILTEK
-117 QLVIELMGRASN
+117 KLVMELMGRASN

-134 EKGNIIDCIRRA
+134 DKGNIIDCIRRA

-166 LQEKIPFF
+166 PQEKTPFF
-174 QTDEVTFREQGDR
+174 AADDEQRTEIGRR
-187 CSRSAHPE
+187 CALSANPE
-195 KALMETFSGLSPLI
+195 KSIMEFFSGLSPLI
-209 AREVV
+209 SRELV
-214 YRCYGQTECLPEAM
+214 YRCHGQTEFLPEAM
-228 SALKEIVENHEFEPV
+228 DALKESVVKSEFEPV
-243 AMIKDGAPFDFSYI
+243 ILMREGNPFDFSYM
-257 RISQYGD
+257 RISQYGETMELAEY
-264 SVGEVRY
+264 S
-271 PSFSEL
+271 SFSEL
-277 LDAFY
+277 LDAFF

-294 SRDLLHKAK
+294 SRDLLHKTK

-313 NARKQEM
+313 NARRQEM
-320 EKADNRETIR
+320 EKADDREQIR
-330 KEADLITANIYQ
+330 KEADLITANIYK
-342 LKKGM
+342 LKKGT

-362 RVIML
+362 RVILL

-409 SVVDEI
+409 SVMDEI
-415 ERAESEKDLS
+415 ERAESERDLA
-425 EIRSELVKTGYL
+425 EIRRELITTGYL

-445 GTVKT
+445 EKVRA
-450 QGPIR
+450 QGPLS

-461 YLILVG
+461 FRILVG
-467 RNNTMNDELSMK
+467 RNNAMNDDLSIR

-493 HGSHVIVVCEDTTP
+493 HGSHVIIVCDDQTP
-507 PASTLEQAA
+507 PARTVEQAA
-516 SIAVYYSQARS
+516 AIAAYYSQARA
-527 GGKTS
+527 GGKTP
-532 VDYTMV
+532 VDFTMV
-538 RNLKKPNGA
+538 RNLKKPSGA
-547 MPGYVIYH
+547 MPGFVIYH
-555 EYETILAEPDEN
+555 VYETILAEPDEQ
-567 LVTRLLIE
+567 LVMRL
-575 KSACT
+575 KTDH

>member
-1 MSLDAVVIHAIKEE
+1 MPLDAVVIHAIKEE
-15 LEQELIGA
+15 LEKELIGA

-38 SVRGSQGNRKLLLSA
+38 SVRGNMGNRKLLLSA
-53 NTGSSRIQFTE
+53 NTGSARIQFTE
-64 AAFENPAE
+64 NVYENPSE

-90 NISQPDFD
+90 SITQPDFD
-98 RLLIMDLSVR
+98 RLLVLDLSVR
-108 DEMGVLTEK
+108 DEMGILTEK
-117 QLVIELMGRASN
+117 KLVMELMGRASN

-134 EKGNIIDCIRRA
+134 DKGNIIDCIRRA

-166 LQEKIPFF
+166 PQEKTPFF
-174 QTDEVTFREQGDR
+174 AADDEQRTEIGRR
-187 CSRSAHPE
+187 CALSANPE
-195 KALMETFSGLSPLI
+195 KSIMEYFSGLSPLI
-209 AREVV
+209 SRELV
-214 YRCYGQTECLPEAM
+214 YRCHGQTEFLPEAM
-228 SALKEIVENHEFEPV
+228 DALKESVVKSEFEPV
-243 AMIKDGAPFDFSYI
+243 ILMREGNPFDFSYM
-257 RISQYGD
+257 RISQYGETMELAEY
-264 SVGEVRY
+264 S
-271 PSFSEL
+271 SFSEL
-277 LDAFY
+277 LDAFF

-294 SRDLLHKAK
+294 SRDLLHKTK

-313 NARKQEM
+313 NARRQEM
-320 EKADNRETIR
+320 EKADDREHIR
-330 KEADLITANIYQ
+330 KEADLITANIYK

-362 RVIML
+362 RVILM

-409 SVVDEI
+409 SVMDEI
-415 ERAESEKDLS
+415 ERAESERDLA
-425 EIRSELVKTGYL
+425 EIRRELITTGYL

-445 GTVKT
+445 EKVRA
-450 QGPIR
+450 QGPLS

-461 YLILVG
+461 FRILVG
-467 RNNTMNDELSMK
+467 RNNAMNDDLSIR

-493 HGSHVIVVCEDTTP
+493 HGSHVIIVCDDQTP
-507 PASTLEQAA
+507 PARTIEQAA
-516 SIAVYYSQARS
+516 AIAAYYSQARA
-527 GGKTS
+527 GGKTP
-532 VDYTMV
+532 VDFTMV
-538 RNLKKPNGA
+538 RNLKKPSGA
-547 MPGYVIYH
+547 MPGFVIYH
-555 EYETILAEPDEN
+555 VYETILAEPDEQ
-567 LVTRLLIE
+567 LVMRL
-575 KSACT
+575 KTDH